1 MTYGVS
7 QEADTPARVTLEKIF
22 LDKQPQPRHNYPML
36 VPQPEWLEVANTY
49 LQTGSIADTAYQLA
63 MPPHTITEILA
74 KRDVR
79 SYIDSVY
86 LDLGYRNK
94 AKLAA
99 VLDRIIDSKLEEAQE
114 TGMYSSKDLADLLMM
129 VHKIRMD
136 ELKAQNPQQTNIQV
150 NNYGT
155 LMEKLLGNKPS

>member
-1 MTYGVS
+1 
-7 QEADTPARVTLEKIF
+7 
-22 LDKQPQPRHNYPML
+22 ML